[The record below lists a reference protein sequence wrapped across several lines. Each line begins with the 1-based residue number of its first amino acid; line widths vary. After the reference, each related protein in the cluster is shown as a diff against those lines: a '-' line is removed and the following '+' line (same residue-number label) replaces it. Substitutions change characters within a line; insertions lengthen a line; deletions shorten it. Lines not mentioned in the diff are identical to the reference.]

1 MNFNFDFYSSNPV
14 NNNTSYYSGYGLGNQ
29 QQQLNTLTS
38 MFEKEDLF
46 FSDEEEN
53 DPKPRL
59 PLFGRCPLTNRAFL
73 DTTHTPR
80 KTMSAF
86 SKRSQENEMVHNRN
100 KMMSDISNVTN
111 RIPLLQI
118 SNQRCNVD
126 LNSLNKPSS
135 PKKVSWSQI
144 AKKPASEN
152 YPSVVPRPMPTFDES
167 KPVAVKK
174 PLAASKP
181 SLDEVKDDSL
191 VAMTNKH
198 GKGKYWFKSGC
209 PTPDPRWCAK
219 QQLMIGPIP
228 GDVEYATLRSA
239 FLSKGYFIIQNKQKI
254 NLYIA
259 GHTIHLFIQNNQAW
273 LEKNQEKFGK
283 KQVKFG
289 YVV

>member
-1 MNFNFDFYSSNPV
+1 MSYNFDLSFNNQTSNSFYSGFGLNSN
-14 NNNTSYYSGYGLGNQ
+14 SQ

-38 MFEKEDLF
+38 MFDKEDLF
-46 FSDEEEN
+46 FSDEDEN

-73 DTTHTPR
+73 DTTHTPSR
-80 KTMSAF
+80 KNPQNF
-86 SKRSQENEMVHNRN
+86 HLRSQENDMAHHRN
-100 KMMSDISNVTN
+100 KIMSDISNVTN

-126 LNSLNKPSS
+126 MNSLNKPNS
-135 PKKVSWSQI
+135 PKKISWSQI
-144 AKKPASEN
+144 AKKPATET
-152 YPSVVPRPMPTFDES
+152 YPTPVSRPLPTFEES
-167 KPVAVKK
+167 KPLTVKK

-239 FLSKGYFIIQNKQKI
+239 FLSKGGSKMSLNFS
-254 NLYIA
+254 L
-259 GHTIHLFIQNNQAW
+259 HPPF
-273 LEKNQEKFGK
+273 
-283 KQVKFG
+283 
-289 YVV
+289 